1 VLECGHALGE
11 VTERDLAAGLARTA
25 VHGPCELAVCL
36 GGIGLL
42 GEQWDGGGVVAEEER
57 RDRRVRGVAGGNAV
71 TAAVDGG
78 DGVRARR

>member
-1 VLECGHALGE
+1 
-11 VTERDLAAGLARTA
+11 
-25 VHGPCELAVCL
+25 VCL

-78 DGVRARR
+78 DGVTSQVSATREPLGVVQDP